1 MDEQG
6 LPEVT
11 SAELVADLEAIL
23 LKLHDRLAGYVE
35 LAAEDVIAADEGFNL
50 AGQLEATFAE
60 EAKHAAD
67 LRERLEEI
75 HRGMA

>member
-1 MDEQG
+1 MDEQA

-23 LKLHDRLAGYVE
+23 LKLHDRLARYVE

-50 AGQLEATFAE
+50 AGQLEAIFAE

-67 LRERLEEI
+67 LRDRLEEI
-75 HRGMA
+75 HRRMA